1 MLVLLSSTN
10 LINLVNLITW
20 LKNILILNKISKT
33 KKLRMINHKIM
44 NALQYYEYS

>member
-33 KKLRMINHKIM
+33 KKIKNDPPQNNECFAILWI
-44 NALQYYEYS
+44 